1 MSLTKMDPLFPGQN
15 KEISNEKLAK
25 IISRALRADFGK
37 HPHAIKRIGQKT
49 GVNLHT
55 IKNWY
60 DGSKVPSSGHLLLL
74 SRCSPTLLKFILE
87 QIGGDELWDVFQLF
101 RDVFGADNSGAKNA
115 IYRDKNV
122 PINVPVKLNER
133 QKYFLILLKSGKKG
147 TAEDIANRWQVT
159 IKTAKRDILKLKDA
173 GRIRF
178 HGARKTGHYE
188 IIDHS

>member
-1 MSLTKMDPLFPGQN
+1 MSLTKMDPVFPGQN
-15 KEISNEKLAK
+15 KEISNKKLAE
-25 IISRALRADFGK
+25 IISRALHADFGK
-37 HPHAIKRIGQKT
+37 HPHTIKRIGQKT

-60 DGSKVPSSGHLLLL
+60 EGSKAPSSGHLLLL
-74 SRCSPTLLKFILE
+74 SRHSPTVLKFVLE
-87 QIGGDELWDVFQLF
+87 QIGGKGLWEVFQLF
-101 RDVFGADNSGAKNA
+101 WDVSGADNSGTKNP

-122 PINVPVKLNER
+122 PINVPIKLNKR

-147 TAEDIANRWQVT
+147 TAEDIANKWQVT
-159 IKTAKRDILKLKDA
+159 TKTAKRDILKLKDA

-178 HGARKTGHYE
+178 RGARKTGHYE